1 MLLLNLCSQGGVQPA
16 RTSLASEA
24 LVHQS
29 GRNLTDVLQASLQIL
44 FVCLTKQ
51 KWAEPTLA
59 EKQNGNYALSAAS
72 GAAAAPSPETFA
84 PGAGFLPARAGAII
98 MII

>member
-29 GRNLTDVLQASLQIL
+29 GRNLTHVLQASLQI
-44 FVCLTKQ
+44 F
-51 KWAEPTLA
+51 
-59 EKQNGNYALSAAS
+59 LSALQNKS
-72 GAAAAPSPETFA
+72 WQSPLLLKSKT
-84 PGAGFLPARAGAII
+84 AI
-98 MII
+98 MPYLQPLVLQQRHRPRLLRQEQAFYLRELGQSS